1 MKSFSFRTLLILS
14 LATPAFASEPNQE
27 EGVQA
32 QVQSVIETAPC
43 HDKQKGTIEDLAAR
57 LQALT
62 EPMEQKVD
70 DCDGEV
76 AKAKE
81 ILASLEKSLTKETLA
96 IRKTNS
102 EILLLKEALGNRGCE
117 LTIGGCKFRREVL
130 AEGLEKRLQQYEQIA
145 VLVKELRTSVVAQKG
160 AVQAAIA
167 KLERWQ
173 TKEKELLQSVEL
185 LQKSHEELFGAEAP
199 AQNGDA
205 IKQAARVEAEVESML
220 GLKAAS
226 PEPNVAERSESP
238 KAPEAEPAKQDIT
251 VKTVSSA
258 TVIDVEADA
267 EIEVDIEVETEVEVD
282 AEFDIEVLDE
292 IFEKS

>member
-14 LATPAFASEPNQE
+14 LAAPAFASEPNQD

-32 QVQSVIETAPC
+32 QVQSVIEIAPC

-76 AKAKE
+76 TKAKE
-81 ILASLEKSLTKETLA
+81 ILASLEKSLTKETHA
-96 IRKTNS
+96 IRKTHS

-117 LTIGGCKFRREVL
+117 LTIGGCKFRREVV

-145 VLVKELRTSVVAQKG
+145 VLVKELRTSVVAQKS

-173 TKEKELLQSVEL
+173 AKEKELLQSVEL

-199 AQNGDA
+199 TQNGDA

-220 GLKAAS
+220 GLKPAS
-226 PEPNVAERSESP
+226 PEPKVAERSESSQ
-238 KAPEAEPAKQDIT
+238 APVAKPAKQDIP
-251 VKTVSSA
+251 VKTVSNA

-267 EIEVDIEVETEVEVD
+267 EIEVDIEVETDVEVD
-282 AEFDIEVLDE
+282 AEFDIEILDE